1 MQNTINL
8 FLLLFNSSVFY
19 RLIHS
24 LISLNLK
31 MMPTFSSFDMGKFLV
46 AESYRTLLDR
56 FKDKADRKFLNGHI
70 QDLAKKYFPPD
81 A

>member
-1 MQNTINL
+1 MQNTVNRI
-8 FLLLFNSSVFY
+8 LLLFNTSIFY

-24 LISLNLK
+24 LILLNLK

-56 FKDKADRKFLNGHI
+56 FKDKADRKFLDGHI
-70 QDLAKKYFPPD
+70 RDLAKKYFPSD

>member
-1 MQNTINL
+1 ML
-8 FLLLFNSSVFY
+8 
-19 RLIHS
+19 
-24 LISLNLK
+24 
-31 MMPTFSSFDMGKFLV
+31 PTFSSFDMGKFLV

-81 A
+81 ANKNEKFPIKMNRPLYSHLVGP

>member
-1 MQNTINL
+1 
-8 FLLLFNSSVFY
+8 
-19 RLIHS
+19 
-24 LISLNLK
+24 

-81 A
+81 AYKNEKFPAKMNRPLYSHLVGP